1 MEITKLG
8 RYEITGTLGQ
18 GAMGVVYMARD
29 PLLDRD
35 VAINT
40 INMALEQEEIAEYG
54 ARFEQEA
61 KAAGGLNHPNVI
73 TIYDVGSSGNVAYM
87 AMEYLD
93 GQELR
98 HMLARGTPLP
108 TAQAID
114 IAAQIADGLTYAH
127 ERHVVHRDIKPA
139 NIMIVKGGRAKIT
152 DFGIARM
159 RSSQVKTMTGMVMG
173 SPKYMSPEQVM
184 GQRADGR

>member
-18 GAMGVVYMARD
+18 GAMGVVYSAHD
-29 PLLDRD
+29 PLLDRV
-35 VAINT
+35 VAIKT

-61 KAAGGLNHPNVI
+61 KAAGGLNHPNII

-93 GQELR
+93 GRELR
-98 HMLARGTPLP
+98 HMLVGGNPLP
-108 TAQAID
+108 TGVAID
-114 IAAQIADGLTYAH
+114 IAAQVAEGLNYAH
-127 ERHVVHRDIKPA
+127 ERHVVH
-139 NIMIVKGGRAKIT
+139 
-152 DFGIARM
+152 
-159 RSSQVKTMTGMVMG
+159 
-173 SPKYMSPEQVM
+173 
-184 GQRADGR
+184 